1 MSPQDLPTTST
12 KPYLIRAIYE
22 WILDNGMTPHL
33 VVDAEFPG
41 TEVPGEFV
49 EDGQIVLNIAPGA
62 VRDLVIGNEWTSF
75 TARFNGVVRNL
86 LMPTEAVLGIVTRE
100 SRQGMVFPEPA
111 YPQTLGQD
119 ADPERPPTEAARI
132 AAAPN
137 GETQTGG
144 DTTPPGRPRPGG
156 GAKDKGKGKGRT
168 GGPTLK
174 VVK

>member
-1 MSPQDLPTTST
+1 MSAEDPTTTST

-33 VVDAEFPG
+33 VVDADFPG
-41 TEVPGEFV
+41 TEVPREFV
-49 EDGQIVLNIAPGA
+49 EDGQIVLNVSPGA
-62 VRDLVIGNEWTSF
+62 VRELVIGNDWTSF
-75 TARFNGVVRNL
+75 TARFSGAVRNL

-111 YPQTLGQD
+111 YPQATDQTPMQP
-119 ADPERPPTEAARI
+119 AI
-132 AAAPN
+132 AAVPESQS
-137 GETQTGG
+137 GE
-144 DTTPPGRPRPGG
+144 PPVRPRPG
-156 GAKDKGKGKGRT
+156 DKGKGKGR